1 MPIASSIPAGQA
13 ASAVPASSL
22 NEAYRRT
29 AWKIM
34 PLLFLCYVIAYL
46 DRVNVGF
53 AKLQMLTDLKFNDAV
68 YGLGAGIFF
77 VGYLI
82 FEIPSNLALHRFGAR
97 RWIARIMITW
107 GILSALMMFVS
118 SPTSFY
124 ILRFF
129 LGVAEAGFFPGIIL
143 YLTYWF
149 PVERRVRM
157 MALFI
162 TANPVSSLIG
172 APLSGGIMQ
181 SMNGFAGLTGWQWLF
196 VIEAI
201 PAVIAGVFVL
211 FYLRDRIADAD
222 WLTDAEKRQMQA
234 AIDNEASK
242 KTTHTL
248 RDGFISKAVWHL
260 GAVYFCIVMGQYVVG
275 FWMPTIIKATG
286 VSQPL
291 MIGLLTAIPF
301 GAAVVV
307 MNLFS
312 RSADRSRE
320 YRWHLA
326 IASFIGAC
334 GVFFGTYFGGNTILA
349 MIGLTVGTA
358 FMISALPVFWG
369 LPTALLGGTAAV
381 AGIAVINSMGNV
393 AGFLSTMLV
402 GWISA
407 VTGSTVYSMYAL
419 AGVLVLGSI
428 LVLLVPKPQNL

>member
-1 MPIASSIPAGQA
+1 MPSMV
-13 ASAVPASSL
+13 SAP
-22 NEAYRRT
+22 
-29 AWKIM
+29 
-34 PLLFLCYVIAYL
+34 
-46 DRVNVGF
+46 
-53 AKLQMLTDLKFNDAV
+53 
-68 YGLGAGIFF
+68 GIFF